1 MGVSIPDKTG
11 YEKIGNQ
18 KIGNQ
23 KTEHKNIELLSH
35 PLQKINIRSMFL
47 QNGGLQMEDCKWRIA
62 HEMGRR
68 GNIARVVPP
77 LYFDWYVAGTVNGVG
92 IRVSCGNRIREVCPA
107 A

>member
-62 HEMGRR
+62 NGGLHMRWDDAAILPVSSLPSTSIGMLQERS
-68 GNIARVVPP
+68 
-77 LYFDWYVAGTVNGVG
+77 TVSGFG
-92 IRVSCGNRIREVCPA
+92 
-107 A
+107 